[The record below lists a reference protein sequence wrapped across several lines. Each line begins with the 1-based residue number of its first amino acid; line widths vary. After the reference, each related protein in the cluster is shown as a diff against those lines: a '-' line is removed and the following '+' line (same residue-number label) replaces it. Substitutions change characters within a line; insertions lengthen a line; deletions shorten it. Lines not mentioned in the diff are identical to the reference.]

1 MSPLISVV
9 VPVYNVEK
17 YLRKCTLSI
26 INQTYKNLE
35 IICINDGSTDES
47 GKILDAVAAEDS
59 RIRVIHQENRG
70 LMKVRARGIE
80 EAKGEYIAFVDSDD
94 YCMPNMMEILV
105 EIALKNG
112 AQIAVSGFEVVDLED
127 KILFA
132 VTPAEKTLNK
142 TEALKALIFE
152 DYRETGLYPVWNK
165 LYKKELFKNYAPSK
179 TVVNLGEDQ
188 YMNLMM
194 IDSAEKIAFA
204 PDICYAYVQH
214 GASIMKT
221 PKLSHIDD
229 FFGLWEEKER
239 FIDKLELL
247 KSNKKEVFE
256 AYFTSMLDFY
266 GLCFHTAKD
275 ELLPKFNEKLSRDP
289 FFKLKN
295 LPLTPSFIARYVK
308 FLARRYL

>member
-1 MSPLISVV
+1 MSWLISVI

-17 YLRKCTLSI
+17 YLRKCILSI

-35 IICINDGSTDES
+35 IICINDGSSDKSPE
-47 GKILDAVAAEDS
+47 ILDSIAAQDS
-59 RIRVIHQENRG
+59 RIKVIHQENRG
-70 LMKVRARGIE
+70 LMSVRARGIG

-94 YCMPNMMEILV
+94 YCKPNMMETLINAAV
-105 EIALKNG
+105 QNSAD
-112 AQIAVSGFEVVDLED
+112 IAVSGFEVVDLED
-127 KILFA
+127 KRLFA
-132 VTPAEKTLNK
+132 VTPGKKTLK
-142 TEALKALIFE
+142 REEALKALIFE
-152 DYRETGLYPVWNK
+152 DYRESGLYPVWNK
-165 LYKKELFKNYAPSK
+165 LYKKELFKNYTPSK

-194 IDSAEKIAFA
+194 IDGADKVAFV

-239 FIDKLELL
+239 FIEKLGLL
-247 KSNKKEVFE
+247 KTNKKEVFE
-256 AYFTSMLDFY
+256 AYFTSILDFY
-266 GLCFHTAKD
+266 GLCHKTGKS
-275 ELLPKFNEKLSRDP
+275 ELIPKFNEKLSLDP

-295 LPLTPSFIARYVK
+295 LPLSANFIARYAK

>member
-1 MSPLISVV
+1 MSWLISVV

-35 IICINDGSTDES
+35 IICINDGSSDKSPE
-47 GKILDAVAAEDS
+47 ILDSIAAQDS
-59 RIRVIHQENRG
+59 RIKVIHQKNRG
-70 LMKVRARGIE
+70 LMSVRARGIG

-94 YCMPNMMEILV
+94 YCKPNMMETLIKAAV
-105 EIALKNG
+105 QNSAD
-112 AQIAVSGFEVVDLED
+112 IAVSGFEVVDLED
-127 KILFA
+127 KRLFC
-132 VTPAEKTLNK
+132 VTPKAKTLSK
-142 TEALKALIFE
+142 EEALKALIFE
-152 DYRETGLYPVWNK
+152 DYRKTGLYPVWNK
-165 LYKKELFKNYAPSK
+165 LYKKELFKNYTPSK

-194 IDSAEKIAFA
+194 IDSADKVAFV

-239 FIDKLELL
+239 FIEKLGLL
-247 KSNKKEVFE
+247 KTNKKEVFK
-256 AYFTSMLDFY
+256 AYFTSVLDFY
-266 GLCFHTAKD
+266 GLCYKTGKS
-275 ELLPKFNEKLSRDP
+275 ELIPKFNEKLSLDP

-295 LPLTPSFIARYVK
+295 LPFSANFIARYAK